1 MKDRVPLYPGRVKL
15 EPVAGQA
22 NTYDMTRAD
31 QPQQEGTKLNKANL
45 LTDETVAK
53 VWPNAS
59 ERPADP
65 TPNDAFDKI
74 ASTPAFK
81 VGDMLQTVR
90 TNPGDKWL
98 LCDGSIYYDKTSG
111 LYSALKYYTKP
122 APIGVLYTGYGTAK
136 IIPLF
141 NGDFFLSTAR
151 EAFSVFHTST
161 GETTEIAVPS
171 DAGFISNVEWDGSK
185 WVLCSKPSYNKISL
199 YTSSDLH
206 NWTLAKTHTIQDD
219 LEFSDSYARTR
230 FLFDG
235 ACFRLLCTRAGIQGG
250 LLYDFSSDLQVAVAV
265 TAINGPSAISRADD
279 LVALSRKSDILL
291 YNAGEDN
298 LIKSIGTSNTN
309 ENAPYCIV
317 KLSEDNYAFIPRK
330 WPCTYVYRYKKSTKD
345 VSSYNIATQAGL
357 STDYY
362 TQRMLYDPN
371 TSEYVFEVYYSSTY
385 YEVRIH
391 KDADWSVSSNYTKIA
406 IDSNTYAGSY
416 EDEPTEGWTYGG
428 YTSIANGYSLLG
440 GIKRLPECT
449 DDVYYT
455 YIKEKE

>member
-1 MKDRVPLYPGRVKL
+1 MAEEKIITQVDVDGVKYQVRDTTKTDL
-15 EPVAGQA
+15 
-22 NTYDMTRAD
+22 DM
-31 QPQQEGTKLNKANL
+31 
-45 LTDETVAK
+45 
-53 VWPNAS
+53 
-59 ERPADP
+59 
-65 TPNDAFDKI
+65 
-74 ASTPAFK
+74 K

-122 APIGVLYTGYGTAK
+122 AQIGVLYTGYGTAK

-141 NGDFFLSTAR
+141 NGDFFLSTAQ

-206 NWTLAKTHTIQDD
+206 NWTLAKTHTITSDD
-219 LEFSDSYARTR
+219 TPTFSDSYARTR

-235 ACFRLLCTRAGIQGG
+235 ACFRLLCGWSGYQGG
-250 LLYDFSSDLQVAVAV
+250 LLYRFSSDLQTLLSTYNV
-265 TAINGPSAISRADD
+265 NGTSAISRADD
-279 LVALSRKSDILL
+279 LVALSRKSSVIEL
-291 YNAGEDN
+291 YNAGEVNVIQNISVSDT
-298 LIKSIGTSNTN
+298 IQ
-309 ENAPYCIV
+309 EAAYCIV
-317 KLSEDNYAFIPRK
+317 KLSEDNYAFIPRDCACK
-330 WPCTYVYRYKKSTKD
+330 FVYRYKKSTNA

-362 TQRMLYDPN
+362 THRMLYDPN

-416 EDEPTEGWTYGG
+416 NDEPTEGWTYGG

-449 DDVYYT
+449 DDAYYT